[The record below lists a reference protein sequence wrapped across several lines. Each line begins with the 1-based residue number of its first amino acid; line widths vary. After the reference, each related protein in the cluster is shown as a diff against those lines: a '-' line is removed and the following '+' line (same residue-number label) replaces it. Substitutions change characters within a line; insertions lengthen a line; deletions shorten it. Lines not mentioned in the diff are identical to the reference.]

1 MNYWTQDQTEVRYHM
16 LRPAEAVK
24 RRKAMPVAWVPL
36 GTLEWHGVHNPLG
49 SDTLQAEGI
58 AIVAARKGGGLVMP
72 PVYFGDVRVQGEII
86 ETLPEH
92 HNDQIAGA
100 MELPLANFGADRF
113 PFTKEEQIAHYH
125 HHLLQILYEV
135 QSLGF
140 KVCVFTAGH
149 YPLIRPARAAAE
161 AFNARQN
168 PMKAWAFVDYEQLET
183 RYENAGD
190 HAAYWETSHML
201 CLYPQRVDVSLLPE
215 KGKPLLGI
223 VPNKGHL
230 PQDADAAFG
239 YHIIEEVA
247 DIAIA
252 RAQALLNEE

>member
-1 MNYWTQDQTEVRYHM
+1 MNYWKQDTTEVRYQM
-16 LRPAEAVK
+16 LRPAEIVA
-24 RRKAMPVAWVPL
+24 RRKSMPVAWAPL

-58 AIVAARKGGGLVMP
+58 ATIAARKGGGLVMP

-92 HNDQIAGA
+92 HNDMIAEA
-100 MELPLANFGADRF
+100 MELPLSNFDVGKF
-113 PFTKEEQIAHYH
+113 PYTKEEQMVHYH

-135 QSLGF
+135 QSMGF
-140 KVCVFTAGH
+140 KVCVFIAGH
-149 YPLIRPARAAAE
+149 YPLIRPARAVAE
-161 AFNARQN
+161 AFNTQGN

-201 CLYPQRVDVSLLPE
+201 CLYPDRVDISLLPE
-215 KGKPLLGI
+215 KGAPLLGI

-239 YHIIEEVA
+239 YCIMEEVV

-252 RAQALLNEE
+252 KVRELLG